1 VKADIGSPLTT
12 IGAEVVVLSVSGD
25 PGIDT
30 SSWLVGNEGFEESEE
45 PEQAEVTHARRTR
58 TEMLVAFM

>member
-1 VKADIGSPLTT
+1 LTT